1 MSWNLNI
8 DFPEPC
14 QSFLSV
20 LSFLNIDVL
29 DMRCFIPDATFLTR
43 VLLSSFLP
51 VAFVI
56 VSYIVY
62 LIRSRL
68 ETRSLKNLRSKG
80 RAWQNDNPMMNET
93 QSRRLSEVEVK
104 TNLDHHHAARQES
117 LKAQH
122 ATFVLL
128 LSYLGKSEMVMFAN

>member
-1 MSWNLNI
+1 LEASL
-8 DFPEPC
+8 ELVVRLVLVRPC
-14 QSFLSV
+14 RQ
-20 LSFLNIDVL
+20 
-29 DMRCFIPDATFLTR
+29 RQQ
-43 VLLSSFLP
+43 
-51 VAFVI
+51 
-56 VSYIVY
+56 
-62 LIRSRL
+62 
-68 ETRSLKNLRSKG
+68 TRSLKNLRSKG

>member
-1 MSWNLNI
+1 
-8 DFPEPC
+8 
-14 QSFLSV
+14 
-20 LSFLNIDVL
+20 
-29 DMRCFIPDATFLTR
+29 
-43 VLLSSFLP
+43 
-51 VAFVI
+51 
-56 VSYIVY
+56 
-62 LIRSRL
+62 
-68 ETRSLKNLRSKG
+68 
-80 RAWQNDNPMMNET
+80 MMNET